1 MRGAGPW
8 YQYNGPT
15 AQDVRDD
22 IQNSFEAREKLFNC
36 IILSKY
42 IDRIVPVTRNDFG
55 SWRGYASFRMKEK
68 LIKRI
73 ELLYDEEIARNKK
86 IARNKINKFIM
97 NSCWVQDML
106 YRPPTENKPAG
117 RMYAAVETHFNQ
129 MVSENIPKQ
138 YLTEI

>member
-8 YQYNGPT
+8 YQCNGPT

-73 ELLYDEEIARNKK
+73 ELLYDEEIARNK
-86 IARNKINKFIM
+86 INKFIM
-97 NSCWVQDML
+97 NSPWVQDML
-106 YRPPTENKPAG
+106 YRPPTDTKPEG
-117 RMYAAVETHFNQ
+117 RMYVAVETHFNQ
-129 MVSENIPKQ
+129 MVSNENISKQ
-138 YLTEI
+138 YPPEI

>member
-8 YQYNGPT
+8 YECNGPT
-15 AQDVRDD
+15 AEDVRDD
-22 IQNSFEAREKLFNC
+22 IQNSFEAREKLFDC

-73 ELLYDEEIARNKK
+73 ELLYDEEIARNK
-86 IARNKINKFIM
+86 INKFIM
-97 NSCWVQDML
+97 NSPWVQDML
-106 YRPPTENKPAG
+106 YRPPTDTKPEG
-117 RMYAAVETHFNQ
+117 RMYVAVETHFNQ
-129 MVSENIPKQ
+129 MVSNENISKQ
-138 YLTEI
+138 YPPEI

>member
-1 MRGAGPW
+1 MSGPW
-8 YQYNGPT
+8 YECSGPN
-15 AQDVRDD
+15 AEDVRDD

-73 ELLYDEEIARNKK
+73 ELLYDEEIARK
-86 IARNKINKFIM
+86 KINKFIM
-97 NSCWVQDML
+97 NSPWIQDML

-129 MVSENIPKQ
+129 MVSNENISKQ
-138 YLTEI
+138 SLTEI